1 MKKTTII
8 IVTLLSLF
16 AVNAWFSFNKE
27 IKGDLISF
35 FTAARA
41 INENGKLVHY
51 SGELEQ
57 IPSLWHPPLYIHI
70 LALIMRVFP
79 NYLPATRILGIIC
92 LLITCWLVFL
102 LCKELDSQRG
112 KDSSLFISAIMI
124 LAGCPLFIQGAFVF
138 DIDYSILPVLM
149 LIFILA
155 YLKFTI
161 KQTMG
166 RMATLALIFA
176 VVLWAKLTTPL
187 ILPII
192 IIFYHVV
199 RNEWRMVF
207 KILLICI
214 SASLIFMFTWWLYS
228 EIFAANYSYPFTYTL
243 KGKFLTLFS
252 SPNINHSSLVDSLKS
267 RIQTVRWDLLL
278 VTPIITISFIV
289 IFFKRLVLFFKGERL
304 LGQRDLLNLI
314 AIGIIGG
321 YFVMFSGHYTIAKY
335 IYPALPMVAIIIAL
349 EVKETFETIID
360 SKQAISLSLILLG
373 VIMGSVV
380 LPEALSY
387 NFSDQP
393 LKYKLLSMLF
403 YSIPFGLV
411 LFPLV
416 NNKRV
421 KLTVFPTILVI
432 SLLYN
437 SGIGASQCL
446 RQSISDMTP
455 TIPIPE
461 KGFTETVKYLS
472 LLDDSSLLICHKDI
486 GYYWPGKYIEI
497 YDYPI
502 IPLEIETYGRS
513 RQDFM
518 NYIRNSRSNYIV
530 ISSYRQSPVQDS
542 IIVMCQKCSSEKITE
557 IGSFSIYKTAK

>member
-1 MKKTTII
+1 MKKTA
-8 IVTLLSLF
+8 IVIVILLSIF
-16 AVNAWFSFNKE
+16 AVNAWFSFDKE

-41 INENGKLVHY
+41 INENGKLEHY

-70 LALIMRVFP
+70 LALTMRVFP
-79 NYLPATRILGIIC
+79 AYLPATRLLGIIC
-92 LLITCWLVFL
+92 LLITCWLMFL
-102 LCKELDSQRG
+102 LCKEVDSQRG
-112 KDSSLFISAIMI
+112 KDSSLFLSAIII

-149 LIFILA
+149 LIFMLA
-155 YLKFTI
+155 YVKFTI
-161 KQTMG
+161 KQTIG
-166 RMATLALIFA
+166 RTAILVFIFA
-176 VVLWAKLTTPL
+176 LVLWAKLTTPL
-187 ILPII
+187 ILPITI
-192 IIFYHVV
+192 MFYHAV
-199 RNEWRMVF
+199 RKEWRMVF
-207 KILLICI
+207 KLLLIFI
-214 SASLIFMFTWWLYS
+214 SALLIFIFTWWLYS

-252 SPNINHSSLVDSLKS
+252 SPNVNHIGLVDSLKS
-267 RIQTVRWDLLL
+267 RIQTVRWDILL
-278 VTPIITISFIV
+278 VTPIITISYFA
-289 IFFKRLVLFFKGERL
+289 IFFKRLVLFFKRERL

-321 YFVMFSGHYTIAKY
+321 YFIMFSGHYTIAKY

-349 EVKETFETIID
+349 EVKETFEKIINL
-360 SKQAISLSLILLG
+360 KQVISLSLILLG

-380 LPEALSY
+380 FPEVLSY
-387 NFSDQP
+387 NFSDQS

-416 NNKRV
+416 NNKSI
-421 KLTVFPTILVI
+421 KLTVFSTILVI

-437 SGIGASQCL
+437 TGLGASQCL

-472 LLDDSSLLICHKDI
+472 LLDDSSLLVCHKDI

-502 IPLEIETYGRS
+502 MPLEIETYGRS

-518 NYIRNSRSNYIV
+518 NYIRNSGPNYIV
-530 ISSYRQSPVQDS
+530 TSSYRQSPVQDS
-542 IIVMCQKCSSEKITE
+542 IIVMCQKRSYEKITE
-557 IGSFSIYKTAK
+557 IGSFSIYKAAK